1 METLEKDKH
10 HDDAS
15 RMRLRGLVK
24 LASERTAT
32 TWPMHTFISRNPL
45 HDLEH
50 LDFNEALLQAKRHMG
65 GEGYLSNLNYR
76 SYFKTGRISETQLDA
91 ALRSIVSEKKVI
103 LDGREISHLE
113 VLRAHFTHGCSP
125 PSQEILE
132 TVIQNDPAGSSIETL
147 AERIS
152 PFVISV
158 DLHQKIT
165 HFAGDYHAGLSR
177 CLTLSAWFDHVFDTR
192 LTQQINDEMIKWC
205 VPFLDEGQ
213 APWPLPFREK
223 GLYVSWRRLAAQEW
237 SFGGIVNIREKIK
250 KAPER
255 PADMLLENLET
266 LGIPEDAY
274 EDYLG
279 LHLTALPGWTA
290 LMKWRA
296 EHQDYAWQQ
305 AAPIDLVQYLAIR
318 LWYEREWIE
327 TMCRE
332 KMGIKGT
339 LADLL
344 NYISCH
350 PKELFLRRERTG
362 NLLPTF
368 YAEAVDHLSHR
379 LLKSKDLSWETLAD
393 EYVNTSAS
401 EQTKRASLSVAWSLT
416 ALSKKLCI
424 SAETLSQS
432 PLENLKQL
440 MSWIDATPERNHGP
454 IWLEAFEAG
463 YQETLLIKLKSNL
476 NPIEPEEDESPKKER
491 PLAQAVF
498 CLDVRSESFRR
509 HLEKMGHETFG
520 FAGFFT
526 VFIRYLAFD
535 RHHETN
541 LFPAITKVKNV
552 VKEIPRPFQEKKVPR
567 YHAGAAFIHA
577 AHTLFHDLKENVITP
592 YVMVESVGWF
602 FGLPLMGKTLFPL
615 TYQRGARWLK
625 NLLAPPLATT
635 LTIDKLTRE
644 TVYKMIASE
653 QRMTIKEA
661 LRAQPE
667 RDGKTA
673 KPESIEALRKW
684 ALHGGAPS
692 ESLDETE
699 EAQVALLF
707 ESSEQKETFVQRIRE
722 EHFIT
727 EAWASARMERIT
739 RTGFTINEQIFAV
752 KTALKMMGLTKNFAK
767 LILFCGHGSTSD
779 NNPYEAALDCGACS
793 GNPGHANARV
803 LAALA
808 NKTHV
813 REHLKKEDILIPEDT
828 HFIAGHHDT
837 ATDEVTIHDLEDLP
851 PTHKNALGELI
862 LDLKHAGKNNSRE
875 RCRHFSDLPHALT
888 NQGSALGVLR
898 RSADWSQTRPEW
910 GLSGNAAIV
919 ISKGKLIK
927 GIDLNGRV
935 FLHSYDQ
942 EQDPTGQFLEIIL
955 TGPQVVAQWINM
967 EYYFSTTDNTVY
979 GSGSK
984 IYHNVAGRIGVMYG
998 ATSDLLMGLPS
1009 QTVYNGKLPYHEPMR
1024 LFTIIEAPRDRIQ
1037 KIISRHRVLQDHF
1050 NHRWVHLVALEERRF
1065 YRYIP
1070 KGTWREET
1078 P

>member
-1 METLEKDKH
+1 MEPLEKKKH
-10 HDDAS
+10 TDAS

-50 LDFNEALLQAKRHMG
+50 LDFDEAVLQAKRHMG
-65 GEGYLSNLNYR
+65 GEGYLPNFRYR
-76 SYFKTGRISETQLDA
+76 SYFKTGRISKTHLDA
-91 ALRSIVSEKKVI
+91 ALRGIVSEKKVI

-113 VLRAHFTHGCSP
+113 VLRAHFTHGFSSP
-125 PSQEILE
+125 AQEILE
-132 TVIQNDPAGSSIETL
+132 TVIQNDPAASSIEAL
-147 AERIS
+147 AERIG
-152 PFVISV
+152 PFAVSV
-158 DLHQKIT
+158 DIRRQMD
-165 HFAGDYHAGLSR
+165 HFAEDYHIGLSR
-177 CLTLSAWFDHVFDTR
+177 CLTLSAWFDHVFGTR
-192 LTQQINDEMIKWC
+192 LTQQINEEMIKWC

-213 APWPLPFREK
+213 APWPLPFREQ
-223 GLYVSWRRLAAQEW
+223 GFYASWRRLAAQEW
-237 SFGGIVNIREKIK
+237 SFGGIVKIRERIQRT
-250 KAPER
+250 PEH

-266 LGIPEDAY
+266 LGIPEDAC

-279 LHLTALPGWTA
+279 LHLAALPGWTA

-305 AAPIDLVQYLAIR
+305 PAPIDLVQYLAIR

-327 TMCRE
+327 ITCRE

-339 LADLL
+339 LASLL
-344 NYISCH
+344 DYISAH

-362 NLLPTF
+362 NLLPAS

-379 LLKSKDLSWETLAD
+379 PLKSKDLAWDTLAD
-393 EYVNTSAS
+393 EYVKAS
-401 EQTKRASLSVAWSLT
+401 DPEQKKRASLSAAWSLT

-432 PLENLKQL
+432 PLEDLKQL
-440 MSWIDATPERNHGP
+440 MTWIDAAPEKSHGP
-454 IWLEAFEAG
+454 IWLEAFETG
-463 YQETLLIKLKSNL
+463 FQETLLRKLTVNL
-476 NPIEPEEDESPKKER
+476 NSIGLDQDGSLEKER
-491 PLAQAVF
+491 PRAQAVF
-498 CLDVRSESFRR
+498 CLDVRSEPLRR

-535 RHHETN
+535 SHHETD

-567 YHAGAAFIHA
+567 YHAGAALIHA

-602 FGLPLMGKTLFPL
+602 FGLPLIGKTLFPL
-615 TYQRGARWLK
+615 TYQQWSRWLR
-625 NLLAPPLATT
+625 NRLAPPVATT

-653 QRMTIKEA
+653 QRSTIKKA

-684 ALHGGAPS
+684 ALHGGAPG
-692 ESLDETE
+692 EALDETE
-699 EAQVALLF
+699 EKKVALLF
-707 ESSEQKETFVQRIRE
+707 QSPEKREVFVHRLRE

-739 RTGFTINEQIFAV
+739 RTGFTTNEQIFAV

-767 LILFCGHGSTSD
+767 LVLFCGHGSTSD
-779 NNPYEAALDCGACS
+779 NNPYEAALDCGACG

-808 NKTHV
+808 NLIHV
-813 REHLKKEDILIPEDT
+813 RAHLKKEDILIPEDT

-837 ATDEVTIHDLEDLP
+837 VTDEVTIHDLEDLP
-851 PTHKNALGELI
+851 PTHKNALDELI
-862 LDLKHAGKNNSRE
+862 LDLKHAGANNSQE
-875 RCRHFSDLPHALT
+875 RCRHFPDLPHEMT
-888 NQGSALGVLR
+888 NPVSAIEVLR

-919 ISKGKLIK
+919 ISRGKLIK
-927 GIDLNGRV
+927 DIDLNGRV
-935 FLHSYDQ
+935 FLHSYHQ
-942 EQDPTGQFLEIIL
+942 EEDPTGQFLEIIL

-967 EYYFSTTDNTVY
+967 EYYFSTTDNSIY

-984 IYHNVAGRIGVMYG
+984 IYHNVTGRIGVMYG
-998 ATSDLLMGLPS
+998 ATSDLRMGLPT
-1009 QTVYNGKLPYHEPMR
+1009 QTVYSGELPYHEPMR

-1070 KGTWREET
+1070 KGTWHEET
-1078 P
+1078 L